1 MDDYTLPLGSAEV
14 LVEGSHVT
22 VVAWGAQAPSPPTA
36 PAPRR
41 AAAGA
46 RAPGADSTGITTHGR
61 PPSPARPLRRAGARD
76 AESVRARGRCGDLV

>member
-22 VVAWGAQAPSPPTA
+22 VVAWGHRHPRPPQRRRLDAPLP
-36 PAPRR
+36 
-41 AAAGA
+41 A